1 MGFAIDY
8 TILNLCKCHMWGGKD
23 ITAHIL
29 VQYAKDL
36 VSYVTWV
43 NKDPIIIE
51 SVLTYNV
58 LNLSSS

>member
-1 MGFAIDY
+1 MRREG
-8 TILNLCKCHMWGGKD
+8 NKP
-23 ITAHIL
+23 AHIL

>member
-1 MGFAIDY
+1 MQVSHVRREGNKPAY
-8 TILNLCKCHMWGGKD
+8 
-23 ITAHIL
+23 IL